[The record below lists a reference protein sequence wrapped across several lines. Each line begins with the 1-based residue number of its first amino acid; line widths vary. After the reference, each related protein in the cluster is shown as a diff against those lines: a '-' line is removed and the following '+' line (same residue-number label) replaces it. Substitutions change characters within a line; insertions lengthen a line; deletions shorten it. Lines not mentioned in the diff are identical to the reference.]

1 VSGAVIARL
10 LGCLLLAAGVVAATV
25 SGGVADAPPAAAQGE
40 VIFTSPYDSSFVAR
54 VQSVTAST
62 PAVSFSNQYAGNR
75 QVDPLVFPGS
85 ARSPHDHAFL
95 GTRLQAG
102 ASIMALFDEPLDW
115 APGSNAARRGVGFAA
130 EVSKGVRRS
139 GYTPGIWW
147 PVIWDAPPGRT
158 PQPVTYRDGISTYY
172 LVAADHGSSYLTAYP
187 NGLSFLVDKHT
198 VTWDNRSR
206 GDFRLSFFGPKWW
219 DGRNLTAPDHRS
231 HLSDRRT
238 ARHRVAIP
246 EFQMYV
252 KASLAYPTDPTPL
265 DQRLRYGSPSASV
278 MPHLDYVTG
287 FREPWFH
294 QWLLD
299 LGPNWGH
306 PSNVLRACG
315 VAMPPG
321 LARRKLE
328 GVRLSQFAADRPGTS
343 SCRWL
348 GSGSRSFGNSGYW
361 LLEQDGD
368 VHQFGI
374 AADLGE
380 ARPGPGATAVAIAPR
395 PQGDGY
401 WVLTSDGELLA
412 RGAATDFGR
421 VDLNQ
426 LTKPGERL
434 SALSA
439 MPDGRGLWVHTTAG
453 RILAFGSAPAAAG
466 LAGAAEVLALNLH
479 GPVVSAVATPS
490 GQGALM
496 VAADGGVFAV
506 GDAQFAGSLRG
517 ELTRILG
524 PPGLPAHPVVGIVA
538 DPDGS
543 GYWMVGRDGGVFAF
557 AAPFRGSLPAVV
569 RYEDLHAPIGG
580 MVSYG
585 HGYLLIGSDGGVF
598 NFSNRLFA
606 GSASGHANTPVVG
619 IATAKG

>member
-1 VSGAVIARL
+1 MIARL
-10 LGCLLLAAGVVAATV
+10 VVALVLAALLADAAMIGAWIAG
-25 SGGVADAPPAAAQGE
+25 APPAAAQGE
-40 VIFTSPYDSSFVAR
+40 VIFTSPYDTSFVAK
-54 VQSVTAST
+54 VQSVTTAAA
-62 PAVSFSNQYAGNR
+62 PAVSFSNHYAGNR
-75 QVDPLVFPGS
+75 QVDPLVFPG
-85 ARSPHDHAFL
+85 APLSPHDHAFL
-95 GTRLQAG
+95 GTRLQAD
-102 ASIMALFDEPLDW
+102 ANIMALFDEPLDW
-115 APGSNAARRGVGFAA
+115 APGSNAARRQVGFAA
-130 EVSKGVRRS
+130 EVGKAGRRS

-158 PQPVTYRDGISTYY
+158 PLPVTYRDGISTYY
-172 LVAADHGSSYLTAYP
+172 LTAASHGSSYLTAYP
-187 NGLSFLVDKHT
+187 NGLSFLIDDHT
-198 VTWDNRSR
+198 VTWDNPSL
-206 GDFRLSFFGPKWW
+206 GEFRVNFFGPEWW

-231 HLSDRRT
+231 HLSHRRT
-238 ARHRVAIP
+238 ARHQVAIP

-252 KASLAYPTDPTPL
+252 KARLAYPEDPTPL
-265 DQRLRYGSPSASV
+265 HQRLRYGSPSASV
-278 MPHLDYVTG
+278 MPHLDYVTS

-306 PSNVLRACG
+306 PQNVLRGCG
-315 VAMPPG
+315 VAMPPA

-328 GVRLSQFAADRPGTS
+328 GVRLSSFAAAQPGART
-343 SCRWL
+343 CGWQ
-348 GSGSRSFGNSGYW
+348 GSGSVSLGNAGYW

-401 WVLTSDGELLA
+401 WVLSSDGELQA
-412 RGAATDFGR
+412 RGAAADFGR
-421 VDLNQ
+421 VDLTQ

-439 MPDGRGLWVHTTAG
+439 MPDGKGLWAFTTAG
-453 RILAFGSAPAAAG
+453 RILAFGSAPPASR
-466 LAGAAEVLALNLH
+466 LNGAARVLALQLE

-490 GQGALM
+490 GKGVLM

-506 GDAQFAGSLRG
+506 GDARFAGSLRG

-524 PPGLPAHPVVGIVA
+524 PPGLPAHPVVGIVP

-543 GYWMVGRDGGVFAF
+543 GYWMVGRDGGVFSF
-557 AAPFRGSLPAVV
+557 AAPFRGSLPELVS
-569 RYEDLHAPIGG
+569 YEALHAPIGG

-585 HGYLLIGSDGGVF
+585 RGYMLIGADGGVF
-598 NFSNRLFA
+598 NFSNRPFA
-606 GSASGHANTPVVG
+606 GSASGHANSPVVG
-619 IATAKG
+619 IATAKS